1 MINGAGHSSYE
12 FKVLGEFGT
21 KYYAANPTKDRGS
34 DPVPK
39 KMFKKNS
46 KTTLL
51 LKMWWMNSE

>member
-34 DPVPK
+34 NPVPRKMIK
-39 KMFKKNS
+39 KTVKPRYY
-46 KTTLL
+46 
-51 LKMWWMNSE
+51 